1 MYRLDILP
9 LNKWLGHYELPF
21 IVSGPCSAE
30 SEQQLLDTAK
40 ALANISNVK
49 VFRAGIWKPR
59 THPKTFEGVGIK
71 GLKWLKSVK
80 KETGLLT
87 AVEVATPKHVEEC
100 LRNKVDIL
108 WIGARTSVNP
118 FSVQEICSVLKGTDI
133 PVMVKNPVNPDV
145 QLWLGALERI
155 NQAGIKKLIAIH
167 RGFFSFKKNLY
178 RNNPLWEIPVELKRL
193 CPDLPVI
200 CDPSHIC
207 GNKELLLDVSQ
218 KALDTGMD
226 GLMIESH
233 INPDIALTDTKQQ
246 ITPQQ
251 LSELIYK
258 LKVHKALGNVNSED
272 KLKKLRNLIDKL
284 DNELLNIVSERMKVS
299 EKIGRYKNNNNIAI
313 YQKQRWNKMIRN
325 NLIIGNKFGLNK
337 DFLSKFFALIHK
349 ESIQRQKNNKTE
361 MKKI

>member
-9 LNKWLGHYELPF
+9 LNKWLEHYELPF
-21 IVSGPCSAE
+21 VISGPCSAE
-30 SEQQLLDTAK
+30 SEQQILDTAK
-40 ALANISNVK
+40 GLANISNVK

-100 LRNKVDIL
+100 LRHQVDIL
-108 WIGARTSVNP
+108 WIGARTSVSP
-118 FSVQEICSVLKGTDI
+118 FLVQEICSVLKGTDI
-133 PVMVKNPVNPDV
+133 PVMVKNPVNPDI

-167 RGFFSFKKNLY
+167 RGFFSLKKNLY
-178 RNNPLWEIPVELKRL
+178 RNNPLWEIPVEIKRL
-193 CPDLPVI
+193 CPNLPVI

-218 KALDTGMD
+218 KALDIGMD

-233 INPDIALTDTKQQ
+233 INPNIALTDAKQQ

-258 LKVHKALGNVNSED
+258 LKVHKDLHNVKSED
-272 KLKKLRNLIDKL
+272 ELKKLRNQIDKL
-284 DNELLNIVSERMKVS
+284 DNELLNIISERMEVS
-299 EKIGRYKNNNNIAI
+299 EKIGRYKYNSNITI
-313 YQKQRWNKMIRN
+313 YQKQRWNKIIRN
-325 NLIIGNKFGLNK
+325 NLIISDKLGLNK
-337 DFLSKFFALIHK
+337 DFFSKLFALIHK
-349 ESIQRQKNNKTE
+349 ESIQRQKTKVKKTKE
-361 MKKI
+361 